1 MQVIQ
6 KMLVFVIAG
15 LAVFSAA
22 GCGTSSSSSDNNTVN
37 AYKVQYLPGTGMNAP
52 VQGKTVFQLNI
63 TKQSDGS
70 PATGLSPALAL
81 TMHMTNGDM
90 HSTPIGSVAESGTP
104 GRYDC
109 TVYYLMASGPTMG
122 TWDMAVTVNG
132 ETTTFTPDVNMA
144 MGNDT
149 VRALLY
155 GPDDIVSSMSGTQY
169 NKYYLFCDGPVSAV
183 SPTFMLYISHGE
195 DMSMN
200 FVPVSS
206 GALLSDATGTVSV
219 TSISVQ
225 ASADN
230 TFASNVVS
238 GTDNGNGH
246 WSLAGITDLAT
257 AGTHTI
263 YVKLQV
269 NGQDKTTNG
278 AAASGTNAYQTFV
291 VTSH

>member
-1 MQVIQ
+1 MQMIQ
-6 KMLVFVIAG
+6 KMLMIAI
-15 LAVFSAA
+15 AVVTVFSAA
-22 GCGTSSSSSDNNTVN
+22 GCGSSSSDNSTVN
-37 AYKVQYLPGTGMNAP
+37 VYKVQYLPGTGMNAP

-70 PATGLSPALAL
+70 PATGLTPALAF

-90 HSTPIGSVAESGTP
+90 HSTPLESVTEAGTP
-104 GRYDC
+104 GMYDC

-122 TWDMAVTVNG
+122 TWNMAVTVNG
-132 ETTTFTPDVNMA
+132 ETTTFTPDVGMA
-144 MGNDT
+144 MGADT

-169 NKYYLFCDGPVSAV
+169 NKYYLFSDGPVSAA
-183 SPTFMLYISHGE
+183 SPTFKLYISHGE
-195 DMSMN
+195 DMMMT
-200 FVPVSS
+200 FQPVSIGS
-206 GALLSDATGTVSV
+206 VLSSPTGTV
-219 TSISVQ
+219 TTMTVQ
-225 ASADN
+225 ASTNN

-238 GTDNGNGH
+238 GADDGNGH
-246 WSLAGITDLAT
+246 WSMTGITDLAT